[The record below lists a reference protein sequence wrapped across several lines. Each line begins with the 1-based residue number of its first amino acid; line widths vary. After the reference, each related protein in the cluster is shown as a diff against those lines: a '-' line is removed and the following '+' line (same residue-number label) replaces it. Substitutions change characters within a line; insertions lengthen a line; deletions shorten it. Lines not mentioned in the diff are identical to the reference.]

1 MMLSA
6 IVDEPPAA
14 AEVVQVGA
22 LRAVLLAEDDDLA
35 PDEMLLRQAGLVASL
50 MDTCTAVLPVRAG
63 SRVRDCGEAGRLL
76 RARYAE
82 LREGLDRVRGCV
94 ELGVRASGPGG
105 SRTAEAPQDGR
116 AYLAARAR
124 AWRWADGL
132 SARLTGLR
140 GEPGVRDVA
149 LLACTPATVKASL
162 LVEKDRLESARGAVR
177 RLEQPGEGELV
188 LSGPFAP
195 YSFVPA
201 PPEGG
206 RHDGT

>member
-22 LRAVLLAEDDDLA
+22 LRAVLLAEDGELA

-63 SRVRDCGEAGRLL
+63 SRVRDSDEAGRLL

-94 ELGVRASGPGG
+94 ELGVRASATGG
-105 SRTAEAPQDGR
+105 GRPAEAPRDGR
-116 AYLAARAR
+116 AYLAARAS
-124 AWRWADGL
+124 AWRWADEL
-132 SARLTGLR
+132 SARLTRLR

-162 LVEKDRLESARGAVR
+162 LVEKDHLEGARRAVG
-177 RLEQPGEGELV
+177 RLEQPGQGDLV

-195 YSFVPA
+195 YSFVPT